1 MQGFWCII
9 EGRTWPKPHYGGVSL
24 EIPWSSVNRGPQGF
38 LEEQQANVL
47 LSILNLLVHML
58 CSEILGEAQV
68 SKGRSAAAGGEKPVK
83 ATGRADEIKTLGF
96 DFVGISRCR
105 GRETAHLK
113 IAF

>member
-1 MQGFWCII
+1 M
-9 EGRTWPKPHYGGVSL
+9 
-24 EIPWSSVNRGPQGF
+24 
-38 LEEQQANVL
+38 EEQQANV
-47 LSILNLLVHML
+47 LSILNLLVHTL

-68 SKGRSAAAGGEKPVK
+68 SKGRSAATGGEKPIK

-96 DFVGISRCR
+96 DFVGISRFR